1 MFLINQAMVNV
12 PIGTAALIVVL
23 GMAVVFF
30 GLILLML
37 VTKASGKIM
46 QNKEAAAK
54 AAAPAPAPAAPAVP
68 AVKAFAP
75 GSAGEVKLHDVPDR
89 TAAMLM
95 AIVADKLGK
104 PLNELRFISIREI
117 KDRSYI
123 KRPAHRTM
131 LSVRC
136 AFCPDSCIP
145 PRYFVQLPLNA

>member
-1 MFLINQAMVNV
+1 MFLINQAMVDV

-54 AAAPAPAPAAPAVP
+54 AAAPAPAPAAAAPAAP
-68 AVKAFAP
+68 AAKAFAP

-95 AIVADKLGK
+95 AIVADKMGK

-117 KDRSYI
+117 R
-123 KRPAHRTM
+123 
-131 LSVRC
+131 
-136 AFCPDSCIP
+136 
-145 PRYFVQLPLNA
+145 Q